1 MIEEEDQNDPIEKL
15 KAKYVEILKGFAEQI
30 MKSYDEE
37 RSRTELKLEREQ
49 YQFPDDTDTK

>member
-15 KAKYVEILKGFAEQI
+15 KAKYVEILKGFEEQI

-37 RSRTELKLEREQ
+37 RTRTELKLEREQ